1 MTDLQLDGGSL
12 QITDVLGVA
21 RKGRS
26 VSLGQV
32 ARENMQRS
40 RSLVADIAA
49 GDRPIYGINTGFG
62 SLSRV
67 RIAPDQTREL
77 QLNLVRSHASAV
89 GEPLP
94 DDVVRAVLV
103 ILAASLARGHSGARP
118 EVVDLLCACL
128 NAGVTPIVPSRGS
141 LGASGDLAPLAHTAL
156 VLIGEGRARYNGA
169 EISGG
174 DALRAVGLEPLTLA
188 PKEGLALLNGT
199 HVMTALGTLAVHD
212 AGVLLDDAQVAAAMS
227 LDAALGTPVPLDPRI
242 HALRGQPGQIA
253 VAARLRELLIGSELP
268 DTHRDNDPRV
278 QDPYSL
284 RCTPQVLGAVRD
296 GLAYARGVIEHE
308 LGAVTDNPLVFAD
321 DGVVLSGGNFHG
333 QPLALAFD
341 MLAIALTHLA
351 AISERRTYLL
361 LTAAEPEMK
370 LPAFLSG
377 GSGLESGLMIAQYTA
392 AALVNECTVL
402 AHPASVANIPSSAGM
417 EDYNS
422 MGATAALKA
431 RQVLALARRVVAI
444 ELLVAAQALDYHRPL
459 RSGVG
464 VEAAHARLR
473 QAVPFLTHDR
483 VLADDIAAIVGIMES
498 DALVSDGGRMTNDE
512 RRSSP

>member
-1 MTDLQLDGGSL
+1 MTDLVLDGQALSL
-12 QITDVLGVA
+12 DDVSAVA
-21 RKGRS
+21 RNKRRVGLGANARGRMERA
-26 VSLGQV
+26 Q
-32 ARENMQRS
+32 A
-40 RSLVADIAA
+40 LVAAIAA
-49 GDRPIYGINTGFG
+49 GDRPVYGINTGFG

-77 QLNLVRSHASAV
+77 QLNLVRSHAAAV

-94 DDVVRAVLV
+94 DDVVRAALL
-103 ILAASLARGHSGARP
+103 IGAASLSRGHSGARP
-118 EVVDLLCACL
+118 EVVELMCACL
-128 NAGVTPIVPSRGS
+128 NHGVTPVVPARGS
-141 LGASGDLAPLAHTAL
+141 LGASGDLAPLAHVAL
-156 VLIGEGRARYNGA
+156 TLIGEGRARFDGRTLP
-169 EISGG
+169 SGE
-174 DALRAVGLEPLTLA
+174 ALRAAGLAPLQLG

-199 HVMTALGTLAVHD
+199 HVMTALGALAIQDATTLLEV
-212 AGVLLDDAQVAAAMS
+212 AQAAAAMS
-227 LDAALGTPVPLDPRI
+227 LDAALGTPTPLDPRI

-253 VAARLRELLIGSELP
+253 VAARLRNLLAGSELP
-268 DTHRDNDPRV
+268 ATHRENDPRV

-284 RCTPQVLGAVRD
+284 RCAPQVLGAVAD
-296 GLAYARGVIEHE
+296 GLGYVRGVIAHE

-333 QPLALAFD
+333 QPLALALD
-341 MLAIALTHLA
+341 LLAVTLTHLA

-431 RQVLALARRVVAI
+431 RQVLELARRVVAI

-459 RSGVG
+459 RSGAG
-464 VEAAHARLR
+464 VEAVHAGLR
-473 QAVPFLTHDR
+473 QTVPFLTHDR
-483 VLADDIAAIVGIMES
+483 VLADDIAAIVGIIES
-498 DALVSDGGRMTNDE
+498 GELVN
-512 RRSSP
+512 

>member
-268 DTHRDNDPRV
+268 DTHRDNDPR
-278 QDPYSL
+278 
-284 RCTPQVLGAVRD
+284 
-296 GLAYARGVIEHE
+296 
-308 LGAVTDNPLVFAD
+308 
-321 DGVVLSGGNFHG
+321 
-333 QPLALAFD
+333 D

-498 DALVSDGGRMTNDE
+498 DSLVSDGGRMTNDE

>member
-1 MTDLQLDGGSL
+1 MTDLVLDGQALSL
-12 QITDVLGVA
+12 DDVSDVA
-21 RKGRS
+21 RNKLR
-26 VSLGQV
+26 VCLGAN
-32 ARENMQRS
+32 ARVRMAQAQA
-40 RSLVADIAA
+40 LVAAIAA
-49 GDRPIYGINTGFG
+49 GDRPVYGINTGFG

-77 QLNLVRSHASAV
+77 QLNLVRSHAAAV

-94 DDVVRAVLV
+94 DDVVRAVLL
-103 ILAASLARGHSGARP
+103 IGAASLARGHSGARP
-118 EVVDLLCACL
+118 EVVELMCACL
-128 NAGVTPIVPSRGS
+128 NHGVTPVVPARGS
-141 LGASGDLAPLAHTAL
+141 LGASGDLAPLAHVAL
-156 VLIGEGRARYNGA
+156 SLIGEGRARFD
-169 EISGG
+169 ERILPGG
-174 DALRAVGLEPLTLA
+174 EALRAAGLAPLQLG

-199 HVMTALGTLAVHD
+199 HVMTALGALAIQDATTLLEV
-212 AGVLLDDAQVAAAMS
+212 AQAAAAMS
-227 LDAALGTPVPLDPRI
+227 LDAALGTPAPLDPRI

-253 VAARLRELLIGSELP
+253 VAARLRNLLAGSELP
-268 DTHRDNDPRV
+268 ATHRENDPRV

-284 RCTPQVLGAVRD
+284 RCAPQVLGAVAD
-296 GLAYARGVIEHE
+296 GLGYVRGVIAHE

-333 QPLALAFD
+333 QPLALALD
-341 MLAIALTHLA
+341 LLAVTLTHLA

-431 RQVLALARRVVAI
+431 RQVLELARRVVAI

-459 RSGVG
+459 RSGAG
-464 VEAAHARLR
+464 VEAVHAGLR
-473 QAVPFLTHDR
+473 QTVPFLTHDR
-483 VLADDIAAIVGIMES
+483 VLADDIAAIVAIIES
-498 DALVSDGGRMTNDE
+498 GELVS
-512 RRSSP
+512 